1 MLWIHMHL
9 LNLNYVHQFECI
21 FNACVEQKVL
31 TIRYCSLVHIIQ
43 INLNLLQRLSLL
55 CLYKQNNEVGIPYW
69 YENSVLSSR
78 RFSIP
83 ILNVC
88 IQKSKSRK
96 KWSVCWRG
104 SWKSMQ
110 HSTAVQRLIRW
121 QLIGKKLA
129 ANCVMLPTSRG
140 QSEKM

>member
-1 MLWIHMHL
+1 MNTHALTESELRPSIWMYLQCLCWTKSID
-9 LNLNYVHQFECI
+9 Y
-21 FNACVEQKVL
+21 KVL
-31 TIRYCSLVHIIQ
+31 LTCSYNSNKFKSSTKII
-43 INLNLLQRLSLL
+43 LL

-83 ILNVC
+83 TLNVC